1 MSEWDVGFE
10 RSEHEGRAML
20 AVSGEI
26 DLSVANRLRQEL
38 ETLVA
43 DSNGTGLVDLSGVSF
58 IDSSG
63 IRELLTARLA
73 AQNAGGELVLMNPSA
88 SCRRVLEVSG
98 VLSEFTVR
106 QESG

>member
-1 MSEWDVGFE
+1 MSEWDVVFE
-10 RSEHEGRAML
+10 RAERDGRLVL
-20 AVSGEI
+20 AVTGEI
-26 DLSVANRLRQEL
+26 DLAVAGRFRQEL

-43 DSNGTGLVDLSGVSF
+43 DSGGSALVDLSGVGF

-73 AQNAGGELVLMNPSA
+73 AENAGGELTLLNPSP

-98 VLSEFTVR
+98 VLTEFTVHHT
-106 QESG
+106 

>member
-10 RSEHEGRAML
+10 RSEQAGHLVL

-26 DLSVANRLRQEL
+26 DLAVAGRFRQEL
-38 ETLVA
+38 DSLIA
-43 DSNGTGLVDLSGVSF
+43 DSSGAGLVDLSGVGF
-58 IDSSG
+58 MDSSG

-73 AQNAGGELVLMNPSA
+73 AQAAGGELTLRNPSA

-98 VLSEFTVR
+98 VLSEFTV
-106 QESG
+106 QDA

>member
-1 MSEWDVGFE
+1 MSEWDVVFE
-10 RSEHEGRAML
+10 RAERDGRLAL
-20 AVSGEI
+20 AVTGEI
-26 DLSVANRLRQEL
+26 DLAVAGRFRQEL

-43 DSNGTGLVDLSGVSF
+43 DSGGSALVDLSGVGF

-73 AQNAGGELVLMNPSA
+73 AENAGGQLTLLNPSP

-98 VLSEFTVR
+98 VLTEFTVHHT
-106 QESG
+106 